1 MLKTRVIRVVNAD
14 TTTGA
19 KTTNPVYVA
28 SAIRVGVL
36 VRVGSHTSGNTVF
49 TFKGGMEG
57 GFGED
62 TVTPTMTA
70 LNMMID
76 NVTNTNAQSPTRVGS
91 KTLSANG
98 DALLWVD
105 PSCLI
110 NWLEV
115 DYNTTTDGAASVFI
129 ILQEDASA

>member
-1 MLKTRVIRVVNAD
+1 MLKTRVIRAVNAD

-19 KTTNPVYVA
+19 NTGKAFYVGNA
-28 SAIRVGVL
+28 SRIGVL

-49 TFKGGMEG
+49 SFKAGLEQGM
-57 GFGED
+57 GED
-62 TVTPTMTA
+62 TNTPTMTTF
-70 LNMMID
+70 NMMID
-76 NVTNTNAQSPTRVGS
+76 NVTNTNAQNPTRVAS

-105 PSCLI
+105 PMCKI

-129 ILQEDASA
+129 ILEEQV

>member
-19 KTTNPVYVA
+19 NTGKSIYVGNA
-28 SAIRVGVL
+28 SRIGVL
-36 VRVGSHTSGNTVF
+36 LRVSGHSSGNTAF
-49 TFKGGMEG
+49 SFKAGMEQG
-57 GFGED
+57 MGED
-62 TVTPTMTA
+62 TTTPTMTTF
-70 LNMMID
+70 NMMID
-76 NVTNTNAQSPTRVGS
+76 NVTNTNAQNPTRVAS

-105 PSCLI
+105 PACLI
-110 NWLEV
+110 SWLEV